1 MTIEFKRS
9 FMEMTYDK
17 PNYASFEPFYLVDC
31 LNIPAYVFI

>member
-17 PNYASFEPFYLVDC
+17 PNYATFYAILFGG
-31 LNIPAYVFI
+31 LP